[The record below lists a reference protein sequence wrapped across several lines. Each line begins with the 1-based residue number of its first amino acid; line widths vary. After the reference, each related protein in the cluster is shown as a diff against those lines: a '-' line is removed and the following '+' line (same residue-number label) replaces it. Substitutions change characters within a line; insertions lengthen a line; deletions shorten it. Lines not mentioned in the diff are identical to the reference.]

1 MFRKLFKRKETTL
14 KEKGD
19 AALRLLEKGNFKEAL
34 PLLDEYISI
43 IEKEKS
49 VFSIEDVMFY
59 WNRHVAKMN
68 TNNVDGAITDLI
80 KCTQIC
86 NFNSAYFELYRIY
99 LNKGQSEIAKKYL
112 VKAYE
117 FGNKNA
123 EDVLRKHSNYFK
135 KR

>member
-1 MFRKLFKRKETTL
+1 MFSKLFKKKETTL

-19 AALRLLEKGNFKEAL
+19 AALKVLSRGEFKEAL

-49 VFSIEDVMFY
+49 VFTIEDVMFY

-68 TNNVDGAITDLI
+68 TNNVDGAITDLL

-86 NFNSAYFELYRIY
+86 NFDSAYFELYRIY
-99 LNKGQSEIAKKYL
+99 LSRKNFEQSLKYL
-112 VKAYE
+112 IKAYE
-117 FGNKNA
+117 NGNKEA
-123 EDVLRKHSNYFK
+123 EVLLRKNTNYFQN
-135 KR
+135 R